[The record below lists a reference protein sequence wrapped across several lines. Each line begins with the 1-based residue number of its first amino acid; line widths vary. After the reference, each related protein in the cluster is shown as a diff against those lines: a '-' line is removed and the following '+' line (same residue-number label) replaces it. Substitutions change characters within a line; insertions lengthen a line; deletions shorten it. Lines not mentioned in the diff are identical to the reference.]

1 MHKRPRVKNGVD
13 YPDPPISQSPHRS
26 TNASPQVK
34 TWQKLWPLDHFLST
48 HYFHFPI
55 CFCLFII
62 SYICSHCF
70 TSISSFL
77 FIVSSHF
84 SWHLALP
91 SKKPIRNRLTT
102 SPLPLPR
109 SPRRSI
115 SPEVHAI
122 SNEWISLTVGRVSSS
137 PPAAPTPPLP
147 PLPSASYCL
156 GEYLSPSMSASPVPP
171 ISGSPYC
178 VSPMA
183 SPSTSPLPPP
193 YPPRPCSATPFLTFT
208 PPQGEDFLLSPPSPR
223 LSRSLSPCGGA
234 GLEGWL
240 TGVNRL
246 DQEFQEGDGA
256 EIDRAGSLRKA
267 LYSRNNSP
275 AEVSSAWCGVF
286 VKGAHH
292 MVPKLK
298 GGHCLHRHE
307 L

>member
-1 MHKRPRVKNGVD
+1 MSLRP
-13 YPDPPISQSPHRS
+13 
-26 TNASPQVK
+26 
-34 TWQKLWPLDHFLST
+34 FLFNLMWIAFIFPFVFLIYWLSHT
-48 HYFHFPI
+48 VFSSFH
-55 CFCLFII
+55 L
-62 SYICSHCF
+62 SL
-70 TSISSFL
+70 SSFL
-77 FIVSSHF
+77 FIVSYYS
-84 SWHLALP
+84 SWHPALP

-102 SPLPLPR
+102 SPLPR

-122 SNEWISLTVGRVSSS
+122 SNEWISLTVGGTSSS

-147 PLPSASYCL
+147 PLPSTSYRL
-156 GEYLSPSMSASPVPP
+156 GEYLPPSMSASPVPP

-178 VSPMA
+178 ISPMA
-183 SPSTSPLPPP
+183 SPSSSPLPPP

-208 PPQGEDFLLSPPSPR
+208 PPQSEDFLLSPPSPR

-240 TGVNRL
+240 ARGNRL
-246 DQEFQEGDGA
+246 DQEFQEGDGS

-267 LYSRNNSP
+267 PYNRNYSP

-286 VKGAHH
+286 VQGAHH
-292 MVPKLK
+292 KMTKFRF
-298 GGHCLHRHE
+298 HWHE